1 MTNYAHQQKCTYLL
15 KTFVPLL
22 ISVLILFLSIGTP
35 SEAAKARQ
43 LRYYA
48 LDVGQGDCSL
58 FVLPDGRNVVIDAG
72 PRSNARKT
80 VNYLKSCGVRKIDL
94 LIATHPHEDH
104 IGGMKELLAR
114 IPVKQIWDSGYNHG
128 SKIQRDFYLA
138 VKDKK
143 IPFGRP
149 KRGYAA
155 KLGDV
160 TFEVLAPARAL
171 KGTSS
176 DANNNG
182 LIVLVTYGD
191 VSFLMMGDAQKE
203 EQETVSPLPRAAV
216 LKAAHHGAANG
227 TDAALLRDVSPD
239 IVILS
244 YKRGNSYGH
253 PHRETVAAI
262 RKGGNSY
269 GHPHRETVAAIR
281 KAKLLRFDTADGPVK
296 LRTDGKS
303 VTFERKRV
311 VK

>member
-1 MTNYAHQQKCTYLL
+1 MKL
-15 KTFVPLL
+15 KFKAFAAFMLAAVVSLA
-22 ISVLILFLSIGTP
+22 LFLSP
-35 SEAAKARQ
+35 ASAEKARQ
-43 LRYYA
+43 LRSYA

-58 FVLPDGRNVVIDAG
+58 FVLPDGRNVVFDAG
-72 PRSNARKT
+72 PRSNAKKT

-94 LIATHPHEDH
+94 LVASHPHEDH
-104 IGGMKELLAR
+104 IGGMKELLSK

-128 SKIQRDFYLA
+128 SKVQRDFYQMI
-138 VKDKK
+138 KDKK

-160 TFEVLAPARAL
+160 TLEVLAPARPL

-182 LIVLVTYGD
+182 LIVLVTYGG

-262 RKGGNSY
+262 RK
-269 GHPHRETVAAIR
+269 
-281 KAKLLRFDTADGPVK
+281 AKLLRFDTADGPVK

>member
-1 MTNYAHQQKCTYLL
+1 M
-15 KTFVPLL
+15 
-22 ISVLILFLSIGTP
+22 
-35 SEAAKARQ
+35 
-43 LRYYA
+43 
-48 LDVGQGDCSL
+48 
-58 FVLPDGRNVVIDAG
+58 LPDGRNVVFDAG
-72 PRSNARKT
+72 PRSNAKKT

-94 LIATHPHEDH
+94 LVASHPHEDH
-104 IGGMKELLAR
+104 IGGMKELLSK

-128 SKIQRDFYLA
+128 SKVQRDFYQMI
-138 VKDKK
+138 KDKK

-160 TFEVLAPARAL
+160 EFKVLAPARPL

-182 LIVLVTYGD
+182 LIVLVTYGG

-262 RKGGNSY
+262 RK
-269 GHPHRETVAAIR
+269 
-281 KAKLLRFDTADGPVK
+281 AKLLRFDTADGPVK

>member
-1 MTNYAHQQKCTYLL
+1 MKL
-15 KTFVPLL
+15 KFKAFAAFMLAAVVSLA
-22 ISVLILFLSIGTP
+22 LFLSP
-35 SEAAKARQ
+35 ASAEKARQ

-58 FVLPDGRNVVIDAG
+58 FVLPDGRNVVFDAG
-72 PRSNARKT
+72 PRSNAKKT

-94 LIATHPHEDH
+94 LVASHPHEDH
-104 IGGMKELLAR
+104 IGGMKELLSK

-128 SKIQRDFYLA
+128 SKVQRDFYQMI
-138 VKDKK
+138 KDKK

-149 KRGYAA
+149 KRGYSAEMGGVEF
-155 KLGDV
+155 K
-160 TFEVLAPARAL
+160 VLAPARPL

-216 LKAAHHGAANG
+216 LKAAHHGASNG

-262 RKGGNSY
+262 RK
-269 GHPHRETVAAIR
+269 
-281 KAKLLRFDTADGPVK
+281 AKILRFDTADGPVK

>member
-1 MTNYAHQQKCTYLL
+1 MKFNFKRLAAFMLTAVVSLA
-15 KTFVPLL
+15 
-22 ISVLILFLSIGTP
+22 LFLSP

-58 FVLPDGRNVVIDAG
+58 FVLPDGRNVVFDAG
-72 PRSNARKT
+72 PRSNAKKT

-94 LIATHPHEDH
+94 LVASHPHEDH
-104 IGGMKELLAR
+104 IGGMKELLSK

-128 SKIQRDFYLA
+128 SKLQRDFYQMI
-138 VKDKK
+138 KDKK

-149 KRGYAA
+149 KRGYSA
-155 KLGDV
+155 KMGGVVFD
-160 TFEVLAPARAL
+160 VLAPAKAL

-182 LIVLVTYGD
+182 LIILVTYGD
-191 VSFLMMGDAQKE
+191 VSFLMMGAAQKE
-203 EQETVSPLPRAAV
+203 EQRTISPLPRASV

-227 TDAALLRDVSPD
+227 TAAALLRDVSPD

-262 RKGGNSY
+262 RK
-269 GHPHRETVAAIR
+269 
-281 KAKLLRFDTADGPVK
+281 AKILRFDTADGPVK

>member
-1 MTNYAHQQKCTYLL
+1 MKFKFKALAAFMLTAVVSLAL
-15 KTFVPLL
+15 F
-22 ISVLILFLSIGTP
+22 ISP
-35 SEAAKARQ
+35 SDAAKARQ

-58 FVLPDGRNVVIDAG
+58 FVLPDGKNIVVDAG
-72 PRSNARKT
+72 PRSSARST
-80 VNYLKSCGVRKIDL
+80 VNYLKSCGVRQIDL

-104 IGGMKELLAR
+104 IGGMKELLAG

-128 SKIQRDFYLA
+128 SKIQRDFYQTI
-138 VKDKK
+138 KDKK

-149 KRGYAA
+149 KRGYSA
-155 KLGDV
+155 KMGGV
-160 TFEVLAPARAL
+160 TLDVLAPARTL
-171 KGTSS
+171 KGTDS

-182 LIVLVTYGD
+182 LIVLVTYGG

-203 EQETVSPLPRAAV
+203 EQETVSPLPRASV
-216 LKAAHHGAANG
+216 LKAAHHGARNG
-227 TDAALLRDVSPD
+227 TDAALLREVSPD
-239 IVILS
+239 IIILS

-253 PHRETVAAI
+253 PHKETV
-262 RKGGNSY
+262 
-269 GHPHRETVAAIR
+269 EAIR
-281 KAKLLRFDTADGPVK
+281 KAKILRFDTADGPVK

>member
-1 MTNYAHQQKCTYLL
+1 MT
-15 KTFVPLL
+15 
-22 ISVLILFLSIGTP
+22 
-35 SEAAKARQ
+35 
-43 LRYYA
+43 
-48 LDVGQGDCSL
+48 
-58 FVLPDGRNVVIDAG
+58 
-72 PRSNARKT
+72 
-80 VNYLKSCGVRKIDL
+80 
-94 LIATHPHEDH
+94 
-104 IGGMKELLAR
+104 IGG
-114 IPVKQIWDSGYNHG
+114 
-128 SKIQRDFYLA
+128 
-138 VKDKK
+138 
-143 IPFGRP
+143 
-149 KRGYAA
+149 
-155 KLGDV
+155 
-160 TFEVLAPARAL
+160 LAPAKPL

-176 DANNNG
+176 NANNNG
-182 LIVLVTYGD
+182 LIGLVTHGG

-262 RKGGNSY
+262 RK
-269 GHPHRETVAAIR
+269 
-281 KAKLLRFDTADGPVK
+281 AKILRFDTADGPVK

>member
-1 MTNYAHQQKCTYLL
+1 MKL
-15 KTFVPLL
+15 KFKAFAAFMLAAVVSLA
-22 ISVLILFLSIGTP
+22 LFLSP
-35 SEAAKARQ
+35 ASAEKARQ

-58 FVLPDGRNVVIDAG
+58 FVLPDGRNVVFDAG
-72 PRSNARKT
+72 PRSNAKKT

-94 LIATHPHEDH
+94 LVASHPHEDH
-104 IGGMKELLAR
+104 IGGMKELLSK

-128 SKIQRDFYLA
+128 SKVQRDFYQMI
-138 VKDKK
+138 KDKK

-155 KLGDV
+155 KMGDV
-160 TFEVLAPARAL
+160 TLEVLAPARPL

-182 LIVLVTYGD
+182 LIVLVTYGG

-262 RKGGNSY
+262 RK
-269 GHPHRETVAAIR
+269 
-281 KAKLLRFDTADGPVK
+281 AKLLRFDTADGPVK

>member
-1 MTNYAHQQKCTYLL
+1 MKL
-15 KTFVPLL
+15 KFKAFAAFMLAAVVSLA
-22 ISVLILFLSIGTP
+22 LFLSP

-58 FVLPDGRNVVIDAG
+58 FVLPDGRNVVFDAG
-72 PRSNARKT
+72 PRSNAKKT

-94 LIATHPHEDH
+94 LVASHPHEDH
-104 IGGMKELLAR
+104 IGGMKELLSK

-128 SKIQRDFYLA
+128 SKVQRDFYQMI
-138 VKDKK
+138 KDKK

-155 KLGDV
+155 KMGDV
-160 TFEVLAPARAL
+160 TLEVLAPARPL

-176 DANNNG
+176 DSEQHADSPRHIRRR
-182 LIVLVTYGD
+182 IVPNDGRRAEGGAGD
-191 VSFLMMGDAQKE
+191 RLAAASRGGAQ
-203 EQETVSPLPRAAV
+203 
-216 LKAAHHGAANG
+216 AAHHGAANG

-262 RKGGNSY
+262 RK
-269 GHPHRETVAAIR
+269 
-281 KAKLLRFDTADGPVK
+281 AKILRFDTADGPVK

>member
-1 MTNYAHQQKCTYLL
+1 MKL
-15 KTFVPLL
+15 KFKAFAAFMLAAVVSLA
-22 ISVLILFLSIGTP
+22 LFLSP

-48 LDVGQGDCSL
+48 ARRRAGGLLALRAARRAERSL
-58 FVLPDGRNVVIDAG
+58 RRGAALEREKDRQLPQIVRSAQNRPVVA
-72 PRSNARKT
+72 S
-80 VNYLKSCGVRKIDL
+80 
-94 LIATHPHEDH
+94 HPHEDH
-104 IGGMKELLAR
+104 IGGMKELLSK
-114 IPVKQIWDSGYNHG
+114 IPIKQIWDSGYNHG
-128 SKIQRDFYLA
+128 SKVQRDFYQMI
-138 VKDKK
+138 KDKK

-160 TFEVLAPARAL
+160 TLEVLAPARPL

-182 LIVLVTYGD
+182 LIVLVTYGG

-262 RKGGNSY
+262 RK
-269 GHPHRETVAAIR
+269 
-281 KAKLLRFDTADGPVK
+281 AKILRFDTADGPVK

>member
-1 MTNYAHQQKCTYLL
+1 MKL
-15 KTFVPLL
+15 KFKAFAAFMLAAVVSLA
-22 ISVLILFLSIGTP
+22 LFLSP

-58 FVLPDGRNVVIDAG
+58 FVLPDGRNVVFDAG
-72 PRSNARKT
+72 PRSNAKKT

-94 LIATHPHEDH
+94 LVASHPHEDH
-104 IGGMKELLAR
+104 IGGMKELLSK

-128 SKIQRDFYLA
+128 SKVQRDFYQMI
-138 VKDKK
+138 KDKK

-149 KRGYAA
+149 KRGYSA
-155 KLGDV
+155 KMGGVEFD
-160 TFEVLAPARAL
+160 VLAPAKAL

-182 LIVLVTYGD
+182 LIVLVTYGG

-203 EQETVSPLPRAAV
+203 EQKTVSPLPRAAV

-262 RKGGNSY
+262 RK
-269 GHPHRETVAAIR
+269 
-281 KAKLLRFDTADGPVK
+281 AKILRFDTADGPVK

>member
-1 MTNYAHQQKCTYLL
+1 M
-15 KTFVPLL
+15 
-22 ISVLILFLSIGTP
+22 
-35 SEAAKARQ
+35 
-43 LRYYA
+43 
-48 LDVGQGDCSL
+48 
-58 FVLPDGRNVVIDAG
+58 
-72 PRSNARKT
+72 
-80 VNYLKSCGVRKIDL
+80 RKIDL
-94 LIATHPHEDH
+94 LVASHPHEDH
-104 IGGMKELLAR
+104 IGGMKELLSK

-128 SKIQRDFYLA
+128 SKVQRDFYQMI
-138 VKDKK
+138 KDKK

-155 KLGDV
+155 KMGDV
-160 TFEVLAPARAL
+160 TLDVLAPARPL

-182 LIVLVTYGD
+182 LIVLVTYGG

-262 RKGGNSY
+262 RK
-269 GHPHRETVAAIR
+269 
-281 KAKLLRFDTADGPVK
+281 AKILRFDTADGPVK

>member
-1 MTNYAHQQKCTYLL
+1 MKL
-15 KTFVPLL
+15 KFKAFAALMLAAVVSLA
-22 ISVLILFLSIGTP
+22 LFLSP

-58 FVLPDGRNVVIDAG
+58 FVLPDGRNVVFDAG
-72 PRSNARKT
+72 PRSNAKKT

-94 LIATHPHEDH
+94 LVASHPHEDH
-104 IGGMKELLAR
+104 IGGMKELLSK

-128 SKIQRDFYLA
+128 SKVQRDFYQMI
-138 VKDKK
+138 KDKK

-160 TFEVLAPARAL
+160 TFEVLAPARPL

-182 LIVLVTYGD
+182 LIVLVTYGG

-262 RKGGNSY
+262 RK
-269 GHPHRETVAAIR
+269 
-281 KAKLLRFDTADGPVK
+281 AKILRFDTADGPVK

>member
-1 MTNYAHQQKCTYLL
+1 MKL
-15 KTFVPLL
+15 KFKAFAAFMLAAVVSLA
-22 ISVLILFLSIGTP
+22 LFLSP
-35 SEAAKARQ
+35 ASAEKARQ

-58 FVLPDGRNVVIDAG
+58 FVLPDGRNVVFDAG
-72 PRSNARKT
+72 PRSNAKKT

-94 LIATHPHEDH
+94 LVASHPHEDH
-104 IGGMKELLAR
+104 IGGMKELLSK

-128 SKIQRDFYLA
+128 SKVQRDFYQMI
-138 VKDKK
+138 KDKK

-160 TFEVLAPARAL
+160 TLEVLAPARPL

-182 LIVLVTYGD
+182 LIVLVTYGG

-203 EQETVSPLPRAAV
+203 EQETVSPLPRVAV

-262 RKGGNSY
+262 RK
-269 GHPHRETVAAIR
+269 
-281 KAKLLRFDTADGPVK
+281 AKILRFDTADGPVK

>member
-1 MTNYAHQQKCTYLL
+1 MKL
-15 KTFVPLL
+15 KFKAFAALMLAAAVSLA
-22 ISVLILFLSIGTP
+22 LFLSPAGA
-35 SEAAKARQ
+35 EKARQ
-43 LRYYA
+43 LCYYA
-48 LDVGQGDCSL
+48 LNVGQGDCSL
-58 FVLPDGRNVVIDAG
+58 FILPDGRNVVFDAG
-72 PRSNARKT
+72 PRSNARRT

-94 LIATHPHEDH
+94 LVATHPHEDH

-128 SKIQRDFYLA
+128 SKVQRDFYQTI
-138 VKDKK
+138 KDKK

-155 KLGDV
+155 KMGDV
-160 TFEVLAPARAL
+160 TLEVLAPAKAL
-171 KGTSS
+171 RGTSS

-182 LIVLVTYGD
+182 LIVLVTYGG

-227 TDAALLRDVSPD
+227 TDAALLREVSPD
-239 IVILS
+239 VIVLS
-244 YKRGNSYGH
+244 YERGNSYGH
-253 PHRETVAAI
+253 PHKET
-262 RKGGNSY
+262 
-269 GHPHRETVAAIR
+269 TAAIR
-281 KAKLLRFDTADGPVK
+281 KADILRFDTADGPVK

>member
-1 MTNYAHQQKCTYLL
+1 MKL
-15 KTFVPLL
+15 KFKSFAAFMLAAVVSLA
-22 ISVLILFLSIGTP
+22 LFLSP
-35 SEAAKARQ
+35 ASAEKARQ

-58 FVLPDGRNVVIDAG
+58 FVLPDGRNVVFDAG
-72 PRSNARKT
+72 PRSNAKKT

-94 LIATHPHEDH
+94 LVATHPHEDH
-104 IGGMKELLAR
+104 IGGMKELLSK

-128 SKIQRDFYLA
+128 SKLQRDFYQMI
-138 VKDKK
+138 KDKK
-143 IPFGRP
+143 IPFGQP
-149 KRGYAA
+149 KRGYSA
-155 KLGDV
+155 KLGGV
-160 TFEVLAPARAL
+160 EFKVLAPARAL

-182 LIVLVTYGD
+182 LIVLVTYGG

-203 EQETVSPLPRAAV
+203 EQETISPLPRAAV
-216 LKAAHHGAANG
+216 LKAAHHGARNG
-227 TDAALLRDVSPD
+227 TDMELLREVSPD
-239 IVILS
+239 IIILS

-253 PHRETVAAI
+253 PH
-262 RKGGNSY
+262 K
-269 GHPHRETVAAIR
+269 ETVAAIR
-281 KAKLLRFDTADGPVK
+281 KAKILRFDTADGPVK

>member
-1 MTNYAHQQKCTYLL
+1 MKFNFKRLAAFMLAAVVSL
-15 KTFVPLL
+15 A
-22 ISVLILFLSIGTP
+22 LFLSP
-35 SEAAKARQ
+35 AEAEKARQ

-104 IGGMKELLAR
+104 IGGMKELLSK

-128 SKIQRDFYLA
+128 SKLQRDFYQMI
-138 VKDKK
+138 KDKK

-149 KRGYAA
+149 KRGYSA
-155 KLGDV
+155 KMGGVKFD
-160 TFEVLAPARAL
+160 VLAPAKAL

-182 LIVLVTYGD
+182 LIILVTYGD

-203 EQETVSPLPRAAV
+203 EQKTISPLPRASV
-216 LKAAHHGAANG
+216 LKAAHHGARNG
-227 TDAALLRDVSPD
+227 TDAELLRDVSPD
-239 IVILS
+239 IIILS

-253 PHRETVAAI
+253 PHKETVSVI
-262 RKGGNSY
+262 R
-269 GHPHRETVAAIR
+269 R
-281 KAKLLRFDTADGPVK
+281 AKILRFDTADGPVK

>member
-1 MTNYAHQQKCTYLL
+1 MKL
-15 KTFVPLL
+15 KFKAFAAFMLAAVVSLA
-22 ISVLILFLSIGTP
+22 LFLSP
-35 SEAAKARQ
+35 ASAEKARQ

-58 FVLPDGRNVVIDAG
+58 FVLPDGRNVVFDAG
-72 PRSNARKT
+72 PRSNAKKT

-94 LIATHPHEDH
+94 LVASHPHEDH
-104 IGGMKELLAR
+104 IGGMKELLSK

-128 SKIQRDFYLA
+128 SKVQRDFYQMI
-138 VKDKK
+138 KDKK

-160 TFEVLAPARAL
+160 EFKVLAPARPL

-182 LIVLVTYGD
+182 LIVLVTYGG

-262 RKGGNSY
+262 RK
-269 GHPHRETVAAIR
+269 
-281 KAKLLRFDTADGPVK
+281 AKILRFDTADGPVK